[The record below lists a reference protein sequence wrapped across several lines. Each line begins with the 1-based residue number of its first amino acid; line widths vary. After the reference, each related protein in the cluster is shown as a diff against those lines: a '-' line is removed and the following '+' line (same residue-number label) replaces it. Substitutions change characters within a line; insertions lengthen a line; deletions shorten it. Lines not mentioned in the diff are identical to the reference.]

1 MAKFTITITQ
11 EELLSIVRQ
20 HFNVSNDFEIKIED
34 VDQNIEDQWFDVP
47 VDWRQTTP
55 PYPANMFNTVEVM
68 CRDGS
73 TWINNPHNFAMSWW
87 QEDRADDIVRYRKV
101 D

>member
-11 EELLSIVRQ
+11 EEMLSIVRQ
-20 HFNVSNDFEIKIED
+20 HFAVSDDFEIKIED
-34 VDQNIEDQWFDVP
+34 VDQSIETWFIVP
-47 VDWRQTTP
+47 NDWNTFAA
-55 PYPANMFNTVEVM
+55 PYPANTFNKIEVV

-73 TWINNPHNFAMSWW
+73 SSINSPHNFTASWW